1 MSAPRAELAR
11 ARPSRLRRR
20 WLSWSRELDESDGG
34 AMLGLLG
41 LSLGSAVAVA
51 AWPALLPIS
60 LIVLPLTLGS
70 LILGPRQMPWFVV
83 ISLAFVAASVPWQP
97 ELTTRFVIGIT
108 LVFVVGFIFLL
119 ASFRRSSLGVAGP
132 RGESMFIDLRD
143 RIMRVSILPAL
154 PQNWFTEVVLR
165 SAGGTPFAGDFVVA
179 ARPGNGD
186 RLEICVVDVSGKG
199 AQAGVRALQLSG
211 AFGGLLGAVPADE
224 FLAAA
229 NDYLVRQDWD
239 EGFATAIHLSV
250 DLRTGAVQVRC
261 AGHPPAVQLNAG
273 SGRWSAVPAEG
284 PALGLIPDVDY
295 PAVHRLLRR
304 GDAIMLYTDGLVE
317 TPNRDIALGI
327 DRLLGQAERELRGG
341 FDSGGIRRLIETL
354 GSRNDDRALLV
365 VHRR

>member
-1 MSAPRAELAR
+1 MSAPRADHAR
-11 ARPSRLRRR
+11 ARPSGLRRR
-20 WLSWSRELDESDGG
+20 WLSWSRGFDESDSG

-41 LSLGSAVAVA
+41 LSLVSSVAVA
-51 AWPALLPIS
+51 TWPAVLPIS
-60 LIVLPLTLGS
+60 LILLPLTLGS

-83 ISLAFVAASVPWQP
+83 FSLAFVAVSVPWQP
-97 ELTTRFVIGIT
+97 ELRTMLVIEIT

-132 RGESMFIDLRD
+132 RGESMFVDLRD
-143 RIMRVSILPAL
+143 RIMRVSILPTL
-154 PQNWFTEVVLR
+154 PSGWFTEVVLR

-211 AFGGLLGAVPADE
+211 AFGALLGAVPADD
-224 FLAAA
+224 FLRAA

-239 EGFATAIHLSV
+239 EGFATAVHLSV
-250 DLRTGAVQVRC
+250 DLRAGAIQVRC

-284 PALGLIPDVDY
+284 PALGLIPDVEY

-317 TPNRDIALGI
+317 TPNRDIGLGI
-327 DRLLGQAERELRGG
+327 DRLLGQAERELRSG
-341 FDSGGIRRLIETL
+341 FDSGGIQRLIETL
-354 GSRNDDRALLV
+354 GSRNDDQALLV

>member
-1 MSAPRAELAR
+1 LAR
-11 ARPSRLRRR
+11 QDPAFQRLKRFPKAR
-20 WLSWSRELDESDGG
+20 EGG
-34 AMLGLLG
+34 FALWF
-41 LSLGSAVAVA
+41 AVAVIPIAMLAGA
-51 AWPALLPIS
+51 ATDLRRWDAARVMVQDAADGAVLAAARSYALSPTS
-60 LIVLPLTLGS
+60 DHAA
-70 LILGPRQMPWFVV
+70 R
-83 ISLAFVAASVPWQP
+83 LADAQAAADGAMQSASAEVAALVKGLSWRV
-97 ELTTRFVIGIT
+97 EINETTR
-108 LVFVVGFIFLL
+108 
-119 ASFRRSSLGVAGP
+119 
-132 RGESMFIDLRD
+132 
-143 RIMRVSILPAL
+143 
-154 PQNWFTEVVLR
+154 EVVLHADGR
-165 SAGGTPFAGDFVVA
+165 TP
-179 ARPGNGD
+179 
-186 RLEICVVDVSGKG
+186 L
-199 AQAGVRALQLSG
+199 
-211 AFGGLLGAVPADE
+211 AFGGLLGAVPADA

-295 PAVHRLLRR
+295 PAVRGLLRR

-317 TPNRDIALGI
+317 TRNRDIALGI

>member
-1 MSAPRAELAR
+1 MSAPRADSAR
-11 ARPSRLRRR
+11 ARPSGLRRR
-20 WLSWSRELDESDGG
+20 WLSWTRELDESEGS
-34 AMLGLLG
+34 AMLGLLT
-41 LSLGSAVAVA
+41 LSLLATIAVAN
-51 AWPALLPIS
+51 WPMVLPIS
-60 LIVLPLTLGS
+60 LILLPLTLGS

-83 ISLAFVAASVPWQP
+83 ISLAFTAGSVPWQP
-97 ELTTRFVIGIT
+97 ELTSRFIVGIG

-132 RGESMFIDLRD
+132 RGESMFVDLRD

-154 PQNWFTEVVLR
+154 PRDWFTEVVLR

-179 ARPGNGD
+179 ARPGDGD

-211 AFGGLLGAVPADE
+211 AFGGLLGAVPADD
-224 FLAAA
+224 FLRVA

-239 EGFATAIHLSV
+239 EGFATAVHLSV
-250 DLRTGAVQVRC
+250 NLRTGAVQVRC

-295 PAVHRLLRR
+295 PAVQRLLRR

-317 TPNRDIALGI
+317 TPTRDIALGI

-341 FDSGGIRRLIETL
+341 FDTCGIQRLIETL
-354 GSRNDDRALLV
+354 GSRHDDRALLV

>member
-1 MSAPRAELAR
+1 MSAPRADSAR
-11 ARPSRLRRR
+11 ARPGGLRRR
-20 WLSWSRELDESDGG
+20 WLSWTRELDESDGG

-41 LSLGSAVAVA
+41 LSVTAAVAVGM
-51 AWPALLPIS
+51 WPAIVPPS
-60 LIVLPLTLGS
+60 LILLPLTLAS
-70 LILGPRQMPWFVV
+70 LILGPRQLPWFVV
-83 ISLAFVAASVPWQP
+83 FSLAFIAAGIPLQP
-97 ELTTRFVIGIT
+97 ELTGRFVIQIT
-108 LVFVVGFIFLL
+108 VVFAVGFIFLL

-132 RGESMFIDLRD
+132 RGESMLVDLRD

-154 PQNWFTEVVLR
+154 PPDWFTEVVLR

-179 ARPGNGD
+179 ARPGGGD
-186 RLEICVVDVSGKG
+186 RLEIAVVDVSGKG

-211 AFGGLLGAVPADE
+211 AFGGLLGAVPTEE
-224 FLAAA
+224 FLSAA
-229 NDYLVRQDWD
+229 NDYLIRQDWD
-239 EGFATAIHLSV
+239 EGFATAVHLSV
-250 DLRTGAVQVRC
+250 DLHTGAVQVRC

-284 PALGLIPDVDY
+284 PALGLIEDVDY
-295 PAVHRLLRR
+295 PAVHRQLRR

-317 TPNRDIALGI
+317 TPNRDIGLGI

-341 FDSGGIRRLIETL
+341 FDSGGIQRLIETL